1 MSKYCYG
8 IKNSTVTITNDIFN
22 TTGATTLS
30 IRSNTMSFT
39 PASAAQLTASY
50 SFVVG
55 NGFTYASLLNIT
67 HSSITS
73 SKPLSI
79 TDSTSSSS
87 ASTGALIVTGGVGIG
102 GSIYMTGT
110 TTCAR
115 FSSTASGSV
124 SAPIFTF
131 SAETTKGMYSPGTN
145 QLGLAVNSSNCLN
158 INANTANKTYIN
170 IGRATTTSP
179 ASAVGDGN
187 YLVFNG
193 TFDDSTGSYG
203 IVAERIYGL
212 SESSEILLWKG
223 NDVAGASGPD
233 RIRCRAAAFVVQT
246 FSTSETM
253 TLPTVNDNNTRF
265 SIDSTSVTV
274 SLPLVVSSNLYYG
287 SLTTALS
294 ANTTLVVSDSATGGK
309 YKIPLNSGSTFT
321 VTLPSTTG
329 NDSLSFIFVNRG
341 AGIVTITTNNTSTE
355 YFNGNSAVTTIS
367 MSQYDTLTVICDST
381 NWYIV

>member
-22 TTGATTLS
+22 TTGATTLN

-39 PASAAQLTASY
+39 PASVAQLTASY

-55 NGFTYASLLNIT
+55 NGATYTSLLNVT

-79 TDSTSSSS
+79 TDSTASSS

-110 TTCAR
+110 TNCAK
-115 FSSTASGSV
+115 FTSTASGSV

-131 SAETTKGMYSPGTN
+131 SSETTKGVYSPGTN

-158 INANTANKTYIN
+158 IDANTDNKTYIN

-179 ASAVGDGN
+179 ATAIGDGN
-187 YLVFNG
+187 YILFNG
-193 TFDDSTGSYG
+193 TFNDTGASAG
-203 IVAERIYGL
+203 IIAERVYGL
-212 SESSEILLWKG
+212 SENSEILLWKG
-223 NDVAGASGPD
+223 NDSSGPD

-246 FSTSETM
+246 FSTTETI

-265 SIDSTSVTV
+265 SIDATSITV
-274 SLPLVVSSNLYYG
+274 SLPLVISSNLYYG
-287 SLTTALS
+287 SLASALTSNTA
-294 ANTTLVVSDSATGGK
+294 LVVSDSATGGK

-329 NDSLSFIFVNRG
+329 NDSLSFMFVNRG
-341 AGIVTITTNNTSTE
+341 AGVVTVTTNNTSTE
-355 YFNGNSAVTTIS
+355 YFNGNSAVTTIN